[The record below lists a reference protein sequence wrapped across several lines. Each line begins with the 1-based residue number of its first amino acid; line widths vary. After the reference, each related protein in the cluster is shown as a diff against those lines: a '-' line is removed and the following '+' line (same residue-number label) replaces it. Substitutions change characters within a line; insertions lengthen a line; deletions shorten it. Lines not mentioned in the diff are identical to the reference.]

1 MKWNIHTRKYDNSW
15 TQAEMAE
22 HLFEWLIMHGDSEV
36 EMRQLQGWMSEA
48 IHFKYFNHRTKT
60 EPIEDVA
67 PSIRRARILHYIRL
81 SIKGKRIATMRKVE
95 YE

>member
-15 TQAEMAE
+15 TQGEMAE
-22 HLFEWLIMHGDSEV
+22 HLFEWMVLHGDSEV

-48 IHFKYFNHRTKT
+48 IHFKYFNHRVVVIDKFF
-60 EPIEDVA
+60 PNA
-67 PSIRRARILHYIRL
+67 QASSLHYIRL
-81 SIKGKRIATMRKVE
+81 SIKGKRIATNRKVE